1 LTSSRAAVIALFLA
15 GCASLK
21 NTPQQDLVWEMGKVC
36 EGSLYQVTRV
46 EPDGRYWVQGAS
58 NVITFQPF
66 FDCMEKERA
75 KRQPR

>member
-1 LTSSRAAVIALFLA
+1 
-15 GCASLK
+15 
-21 NTPQQDLVWEMGKVC
+21 MGKVC